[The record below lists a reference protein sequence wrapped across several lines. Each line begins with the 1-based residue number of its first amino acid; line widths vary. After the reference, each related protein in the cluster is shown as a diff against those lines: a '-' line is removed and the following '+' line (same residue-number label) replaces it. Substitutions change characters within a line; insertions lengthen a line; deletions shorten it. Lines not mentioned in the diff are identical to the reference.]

1 MTIRAFGA
9 PHRYIQG
16 PGALDQ
22 LGPMLAIYGR
32 RAFVVAD
39 RIVAGLLKDRL
50 TAATADH
57 LEAITF
63 GDFGG
68 ECTAAEID
76 RMTAAATAAG
86 SDVVI
91 GLGGGKAIDTAK
103 GVRIA
108 RGGGLIIMPTIASND
123 SPTSRLAILYTAD
136 HVLSEVRL
144 MATNPDAVI
153 VDTEIIVQAPVR
165 FFVAGIGDA
174 LTKKFEA
181 EQCYR
186 TGGLNFYKARPPEL
200 ALAIADRCYQVIRAQ
215 GEKATADVR
224 ARTATEA
231 VESVVE
237 ATILMSGLGFE
248 SGGLSLAH
256 SLTRG
261 FSAIPELAA
270 ALHGEQVAYG
280 LLAQLVVERR
290 PADFLSD
297 FRGFYQRLG
306 LPLKLADLG
315 FTGDRGAALRT
326 IAERTIAEAPYI
338 RQIEAELDVA
348 KLTAALEQVEAAI

>member
-1 MTIRAFGA
+1 MTIRTFGG

-16 PGALDQ
+16 PGALAE
-22 LGPMLAIYGR
+22 LGPILAAYGR

-39 RIVAGLLKDRL
+39 AVVAGLLGERL
-50 TAATADH
+50 SAAVQGHVDS
-57 LEAITF
+57 LVF

-76 RMTAAATAAG
+76 RMAAAAGAAG
-86 SDVVI
+86 ADVVV

-108 RGGGLIIMPTIASND
+108 RGGGLVIVPTIASND
-123 SPTSRLAILYTAD
+123 SPTSRLAIVYTAD

-144 MATNPDAVI
+144 MPTNPDAVV
-153 VDTEIIVQAPVR
+153 VDTGVIVAAPVR
-165 FFVAGIGDA
+165 FFIAGIGDA

-186 TGGLNFYKARPPEL
+186 TGGQNFYKARPPEI
-200 ALAIADRCYQVIRAQ
+200 ALAIADRCYQIIRTQ
-215 GEKATADVR
+215 GEAATAAVR
-224 ARTATEA
+224 RGEAGDA

-248 SGGLSLAH
+248 NGGLSLAH

-261 FSAIPELAA
+261 LSALPSVAG

-280 LLAQLVVERR
+280 LIVQLVMEGRDEAFMR
-290 PADFLSD
+290 DIRA
-297 FRGFYQRLG
+297 FYRTLG

-315 FTGDRGAALRT
+315 ADGEIGAALT
-326 IAERTIAEAPYI
+326 MIAERTIREAPYI
-338 RQIEAELDVA
+338 RQIEAPMNVA
-348 KLTAALEQVEAAI
+348 TLKAALAHVEAAA

>member
-1 MTIRAFGA
+1 MTIRAFGG

-16 PGALDQ
+16 PGALAE
-22 LGPMLAIYGR
+22 LGAILAAYGR

-39 RIVAGLLKDRL
+39 AVVAGLLSERL
-50 TAATADH
+50 SAAVAGHVDS
-57 LEAITF
+57 LVF
-63 GDFGG
+63 GDFAG

-76 RMTAAATAAG
+76 RMAAAAASAG
-86 SDVVI
+86 ADVVI

-108 RGGGLIIMPTIASND
+108 RGGGLVIVPTIASND
-123 SPTSRLAILYTAD
+123 SPTSRLAIVYTVD

-144 MATNPDAVI
+144 MPTNPDAVI
-153 VDTEIIVQAPVR
+153 VDTGIIVAAPVR

-200 ALAIADRCYQVIRAQ
+200 ALAIADRCYQIIRSH
-215 GEKATADVR
+215 GEAATAAVR
-224 ARTATEA
+224 RGEAGDA

-248 SGGLSLAH
+248 NGGLSLAH

-261 FSAIPELAA
+261 LSALPQVGA

-280 LLAQLVVERR
+280 LLVQLVMEGRDE
-290 PADFLSD
+290 AFMSD
-297 FRGFYQRLG
+297 IRAFYRVLG

-315 FTGDRGAALRT
+315 LGGEVGAALTT
-326 IAERTIAEAPYI
+326 IAERTIREAPYI
-338 RQIEAELDVA
+338 RQIEAPMNVA
-348 KLTAALEQVEAAI
+348 TLKAALAHVEATG

>member
-22 LGPMLAIYGR
+22 LGPMLAIHGR
-32 RAFVVAD
+32 HAFVVAD
-39 RIVAGLLKDRL
+39 RVVAGLLKDRL
-50 TAATADH
+50 TAATAGH
-57 LEAITF
+57 LDSIAF

-76 RMTAAATAAG
+76 RMTAAAAAAG
-86 SDVVI
+86 AEVII

-108 RGGGLIIMPTIASND
+108 RGGGLVIVPTIASND
-123 SPTSRLAILYTAD
+123 SPTSRLAIVYTAE

-144 MATNPDAVI
+144 MTTNPDAVI
-153 VDTEIIVQAPVR
+153 VDTDIIVQAPVR

-174 LTKKFEA
+174 LSKKFEA

-200 ALAIADRCYQVIRAQ
+200 ALAIADRCYAIIREH
-215 GEKATADVR
+215 GEKATSDVR
-224 ARTATEA
+224 ARTATGA

-261 FSAIPELAA
+261 FSAIPALSA

-280 LLAQLVVERR
+280 LLVQLVVEGR
-290 PADFLSD
+290 PAEFLSD
-297 FRGFYQRLG
+297 FRSFYQRLG
-306 LPLKLADLG
+306 LPLKLADMGLS
-315 FTGDRGAALRT
+315 GDVAAALQT

-338 RQIEAELDVA
+338 RQIEAELDGA
-348 KLTAALEQVEAAI
+348 KLKAALERVEAGI